1 MFGDFEKDAQLLVR
15 LLLTAWF
22 IRKTRSLQ
30 DWTILPEL
38 K

>member
-1 MFGDFEKDAQLLVR
+1 MFGYLEEEAQLLVR

-22 IRKTRSLQ
+22 IGKTRSLQ